1 MRESFRTRMR
11 EPLCICWASL
21 TSGIVSRA
29 AVLVVTEG
37 AAEGPVI
44 PVPAPVL
51 AVVIAVAGVVVV
63 VLVGT
68 VLGAVGLLTLP
79 PISKDAKEK
88 KR

>member
-1 MRESFRTRMR
+1 MR
-11 EPLCICWASL
+11 EPLCICCDSL

-29 AVLVVTEG
+29 ALLVVTEG
-37 AAEGPVI
+37 AAVGAGEGVAVGAVI

-51 AVVIAVAGVVVV
+51 AVVTEGVVV
-63 VLVGT
+63 GG
-68 VLGAVGLLTLP
+68 VLGGVGLLTLL